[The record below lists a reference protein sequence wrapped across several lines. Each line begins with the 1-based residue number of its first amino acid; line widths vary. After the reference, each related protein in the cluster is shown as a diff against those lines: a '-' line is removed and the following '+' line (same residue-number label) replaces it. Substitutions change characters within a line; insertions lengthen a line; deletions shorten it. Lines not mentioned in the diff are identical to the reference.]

1 MSLAEMTNI
10 AESFALRVAILSDSD
25 TQRVNLKQLLES
37 SGLRVV
43 ENEIVNER
51 AVKRINDA
59 CADVLL
65 VDLDENSDHDFD
77 FLDDLLDSPLPILFN
92 DGHATRM
99 RAAQRRGDWG
109 RNLARKLEDV
119 AREAGTYTPPAQEA
133 VDNALDE
140 AVASSVENAAEEE
153 AATPTAIDSAYFAE
167 AQYLDAIIE
176 EQIRESE
183 AEIEA
188 EEEAEPG
195 VTPAAEAAVDVW
207 VLGASIGGPQS
218 VKRFLAAIK
227 EPLPVAFVLAQ
238 HIGENF
244 VSLLA
249 RQLDQI
255 TAMNVMSAQAGH
267 FLQHNDVLIAPVNE
281 RVVINKHGVI
291 ELKPINYES
300 IYSPSIDAVMTDVS
314 LRYGNHTS
322 SIMFSGMGNDGVRGS
337 QLIAARGGHVWAQ
350 DSDSCVISSMPDSSR
365 RAGIVSYT
373 GTPEELA
380 SHVIKYFTEQS

>member
-1 MSLAEMTNI
+1 MTNV

-51 AVKRINDA
+51 SVRRIDDA
-59 CADVLL
+59 CVDVLL

-77 FLDDLLDSPLPILFN
+77 FLDELLDSPLPILFN

-119 AREAGTYTPPAQEA
+119 AREAGTYIPPEQEV
-133 VDNALDE
+133 VDDAIDE
-140 AVASSVENAAEEE
+140 AVASSVENTAVDEASAP
-153 AATPTAIDSAYFAE
+153 AATESGYYAE

-183 AEIEA
+183 AELKA
-188 EEEAEPG
+188 EDNAEPS
-195 VTPAAEAAVDVW
+195 VIPEAEAAVDVW

-227 EPLPVAFVLAQ
+227 EPLPVSFVLAQ

-249 RQLDQI
+249 RQLDHI
-255 TAMNVMSAQAGH
+255 TAMNVMSAQEGH
-267 FLQHNDVLIAPVNE
+267 LLRHNDVIIAPVNE
-281 RVVINKHGVI
+281 RVAINKHGII
-291 ELKPINYES
+291 ELKPINFES
-300 IYSPSIDAVMTDVS
+300 IYSPSIDAVMTDIC
-314 LRYGNHTS
+314 LRYGTHTG

-365 RAGIVSYT
+365 RAGIVSFT

-380 SHVIKYFTEQS
+380 SHVIEHFREQS